1 MYLHYAHTPVQI
13 LKQALSVLQI
23 TKSFLVVLVVL
34 VDTEKFK
41 GLLYLVY
48 IRRTESE
55 FQTDMILKALFGHVP
70 RGLRDEVHAS
80 LHSTSRTH
88 QLV

>member
-1 MYLHYAHTPVQI
+1 MYLHHAHTSVQI
-13 LKQALSVLQI
+13 LKQALSVLQV

-55 FQTDMILKALFGHVP
+55 FQTDIVLWTRRQRIA
-70 RGLRDEVHAS
+70 
-80 LHSTSRTH
+80 
-88 QLV
+88 